1 MILLLLFE
9 SVCVREYAWAL
20 CICSNGTV
28 GTFGY
33 LQHFCF
39 RGPQQLRANASD
51 RERCIE
57 RLLLTRHKKQ
67 KNHRRWGYETTL
79 SSLNIHFFF
88 ALPLCAVTSPC
99 YMTKYDN
106 ANCTDGRGTSTVLVS
121 GLAIT
126 VTSSWRLAAARPSH
140 CGVNVRVCC
149 ISYADSICYSFFFFC
164 MHGSLLYWRGID
176 FKHDHH
182 STALRVFHVLQC
194 DRKMTIQLLRSTNYG
209 ERDGITSAMAT
220 ANRIELWSRNGHI
233 TIQQIG
239 DFFGELYWLTSQ
251 SGYTRCV
258 RCVWECENR
267 SAPTA
272 TAQHKPLHFCRALV
286 VHLKMVGHTITV
298 ADARIQFPTRSRF
311 TLTHSDFVWAYQFT
325 ISVKMHYACDSVVFF
340 FVVVVVVRQCTSHF
354 FFVVI
359 LSFSNNRASKQ

>member
-1 MILLLLFE
+1 MYMKCLLLLLLFE

-79 SSLNIHFFF
+79 SSLNIHFF

-149 ISYADSICYSFFFFC
+149 ISYADSICYSFFLFVC
-164 MHGSLLYWRGID
+164 MAHCCID
-176 FKHDHH
+176 EASIS
-182 STALRVFHVLQC
+182 ST
-194 DRKMTIQLLRSTNYG
+194 TT
-209 ERDGITSAMAT
+209 
-220 ANRIELWSRNGHI
+220 
-233 TIQQIG
+233 
-239 DFFGELYWLTSQ
+239 
-251 SGYTRCV
+251 
-258 RCVWECENR
+258 
-267 SAPTA
+267 
-272 TAQHKPLHFCRALV
+272 TAQHCGYFMCFNVTGKWQFNCSDRQ
-286 VHLKMVGHTITV
+286 ITAKGMESLPQWPQPIELNYEV
-298 ADARIQFPTRSRF
+298 EMA
-311 TLTHSDFVWAYQFT
+311 
-325 ISVKMHYACDSVVFF
+325 
-340 FVVVVVVRQCTSHF
+340 TSPF
-354 FFVVI
+354 
-359 LSFSNNRASKQ
+359 NK